1 MNEFFMK
8 YLLKRGTII
17 PYSQFVSNALEK
29 SSWLIY
35 APMRQPD
42 GGRSAII
49 KDLICQG
56 CQLSFVHR
64 V

>member
-35 APMRQPD
+35 APWREECNQKRYYMRIVIHDDCYSVLWPFD
-42 GGRSAII
+42 
-49 KDLICQG
+49 
-56 CQLSFVHR
+56 
-64 V
+64 